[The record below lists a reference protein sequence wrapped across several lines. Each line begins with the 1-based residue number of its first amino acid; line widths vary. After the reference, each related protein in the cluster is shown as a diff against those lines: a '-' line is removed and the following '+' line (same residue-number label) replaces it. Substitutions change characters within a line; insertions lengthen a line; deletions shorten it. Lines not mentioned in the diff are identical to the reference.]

1 MKNINGNN
9 ALKITDSNASIEHI
23 VFNQNLYFEIE

>member
-9 ALKITDSNASIEHI
+9 VLKITDSNASIEHI
-23 VFNQNLYFEIE
+23 VFNPNLYFE